1 MSEPKQQNRYE
12 TVVEKEFKSTIP
24 PHLLGKLSDSERYL
38 VETMSKLESQFNW
51 AVVVILQNNRHI
63 RDADERISALEENAE
78 IGEAATA
85 SSKEFKDKV
94 DKLWDWKQSVS
105 GKWGV
110 LGAVG
115 IVILSVVLKFLLDF
129 VLKKP

>member
-12 TVVEKEFKSTIP
+12 PVVEKEFKSTIP

-51 AVVVILQNNRHI
+51 AVVAILQNNRHV
-63 RDADERISALEENAE
+63 RDCDTRLTTLEENAE
-78 IGEAATA
+78 TGEQASA
-85 SSKEFKDKV
+85 SSKEYKDKL

-105 GKWGV
+105 GKWGI

-115 IVILSVVLKFLLDF
+115 IVILSVVLKFLLDLL
-129 VLKKP
+129 LKKP